1 LAGVFIAA
9 QAFQPVAGAWQ
20 FERQAWTQGAW
31 WQLFSAQ
38 WVHLDWF
45 HLALNAAACVIGVPW
60 LARRVPG
67 LTVGI
72 AYLGGLA
79 GVAAVLWAD
88 ATCAYYAGASGALHG
103 VVVGSAVA
111 VLCRPHGLRT
121 RWAGGLLVLVAAKLG
136 LQAMGADAHDLA
148 GFPIYQPAH
157 WAGALGG
164 GLAVALWCA
173 VRAKP

>member
-1 LAGVFIAA
+1 L
-9 QAFQPVAGAWQ
+9 Q

-38 WVHLDWF
+38 WVHLGWS
-45 HLALNAAACVIGVPW
+45 HLALNAAACVFGVPW
-60 LARRVPG
+60 LVRRVPG
-67 LTVGI
+67 LAVGI

-88 ATCAYYAGASGALHG
+88 AACAYYAGASGALHG